1 MTRLTELMTK
11 IMEPDAAKRPI
22 HNSPSYL
29 WSETRV
35 VFELDVVLPASFG
48 LRRRLH
54 WVGET
59 TCTANTCIRE
69 NWRRELQQRVSVPL
83 WQILCGKFYLI
94 EGKSK
99 P

>member
-1 MTRLTELMTK
+1 MLFLTLNQKNVDQRVK
-11 IMEPDAAKRPI
+11 IKITIWFGLVPPR
-22 HNSPSYL
+22 
-29 WSETRV
+29 T
-35 VFELDVVLPASFG
+35 LDSVLPASFR